1 MSKKILVTG
10 VAGFIASRTA
20 QMLLD
25 AGHEVIG
32 IDNMNSYYD
41 VKLKEFRLNELKKNE
56 NFRFYNIDIE
66 HIVDLEK
73 LFAENEFSKVL
84 NLAARAGVRY
94 SMENPDIYV
103 STNIQGNLNLL
114 NMCKKHNIKKFVLAS
129 TSSLYAGKEMP
140 FLETLDVSEPIS
152 PYAATKKGAEAMC
165 YSYHHLYGID
175 CTIVRYFT
183 VYGELSRPDMAQLRF
198 MKWIDNEQEITLYG
212 DGTQARDFTHV
223 DDIARGTILA
233 SEKDLGFEIINLGG
247 GENPIE
253 INQMIKMLEQ
263 RLGKEAIV
271 NNLEFNKSDMHKT
284 WANID
289 KANKL
294 LGWKP
299 EISFTEGID
308 RCVAH
313 YKDNYAF
320 YQGIEL

>member
-1 MSKKILVTG
+1 
-10 VAGFIASRTA
+10 
-20 QMLLD
+20 
-25 AGHEVIG
+25 
-32 IDNMNSYYD
+32 
-41 VKLKEFRLNELKKNE
+41 
-56 NFRFYNIDIE
+56 
-66 HIVDLEK
+66 
-73 LFAENEFSKVL
+73 
-84 NLAARAGVRY
+84 
-94 SMENPDIYV
+94 
-103 STNIQGNLNLL
+103 
-114 NMCKKHNIKKFVLAS
+114 MC
-129 TSSLYAGKEMP
+129 
-140 FLETLDVSEPIS
+140 IS
-152 PYAATKKGAEAMC
+152 DS
-165 YSYHHLYGID
+165 YSYHHLYDID

-233 SEKDLGFEIINLGG
+233 SDKDLGFEIINLGG

-253 INQMIKMLEQ
+253 INQMIKMFEEK
-263 RLGKEAIV
+263 LGKKAIV

-308 RCVAH
+308 RCVSH
-313 YKDNYAF
+313 YKDNYTF